1 MRFPACICSE
11 EGMRLALADPYKWEM
26 YMSRLI
32 ASYLPICLLF
42 VPIMAP
48 AQTVGPTRG
57 TSHSGASL
65 ETIVVT
71 GSYLRRAD
79 TESPSPVDIISAEDI
94 LKSGRTTIADV
105 IHSLSSDNSGTLT
118 QNFSG
123 AMAGGGRGGSLR
135 RVCVGAPACA

>member
-1 MRFPACICSE
+1 
-11 EGMRLALADPYKWEM
+11 MRLAFADPYKWEM

-32 ASYLPICLLF
+32 ASCLPICLLL
-42 VPIMAP
+42 VPILDR
-48 AQTVGPTRG
+48 AQTVGPARG
-57 TSHSGASL
+57 ASDSGASL

-79 TESPSPVDIISAEDI
+79 TESPSPVDVISAEDI

-123 AMAGGGRGGSLR
+123 AMAGGGSGGPLRGVSGGGT
-135 RVCVGAPACA
+135 VGFIGRHPTGAHPV